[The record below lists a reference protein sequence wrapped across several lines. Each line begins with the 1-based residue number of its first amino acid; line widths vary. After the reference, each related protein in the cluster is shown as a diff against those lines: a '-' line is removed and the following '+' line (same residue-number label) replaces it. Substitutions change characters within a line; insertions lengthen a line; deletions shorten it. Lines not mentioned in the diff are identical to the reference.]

1 MSSDKGA
8 SPVRTL
14 ADLAALANVSA
25 STVSR
30 ALSDSPLV
38 NAETRAQI
46 KALAAAHNFQV
57 HLGAQSLRRQRTQTL
72 AVVMTAERP
81 AGNAMTDPFLLELLG
96 EIASAATQR
105 GYDVLLADA
114 RSDLRDWNAHFLRSG
129 RADGIIMV
137 ARLSERTRQTDALH
151 AAGAPFVVWGP
162 PLPEQP
168 YCSVGSDDFAGG
180 KMATQHL
187 IRLGRQRI
195 GFLGAGSD
203 CLEVMLRFDG
213 YRTALTEAGRTV
225 RMEDVAYA
233 TSTSQAG
240 FEAMRRLLVQAPD
253 LDAVFVNSDVMAI
266 GAIEAL
272 YATGRNVP
280 QDVAVVG
287 YDDISV
293 ATYLRPPLTTVRQ
306 RLHEAGRLLVERLH
320 AQIEGESATSVMLPV
335 DLIVRESCGALLR

>member
-1 MSSDKGA
+1 MSSAKPT

-14 ADLAALANVSA
+14 ADLAALADVSA

-38 NAETRAQI
+38 NAETRARI
-46 KALAAAHNFQV
+46 KALAATHNFQV

-96 EIASAATQR
+96 EIAAAATQR

-162 PLPEQP
+162 QLPEQP

-187 IRLGRQRI
+187 IRLGRQHI

-225 RMEDVAYA
+225 REQDVAYA

-293 ATYLRPPLTTVRQ
+293 ASYLRPPLTTVRQ
-306 RLHEAGRLLVERLH
+306 RLHEASRLLVERLH
-320 AQIEGESATSVMLPV
+320 AQIEGEPAAPIMLPV

>member
-1 MSSDKGA
+1 MSSAKAA

-14 ADLAALANVSA
+14 ADLAALAGVSA

-129 RADGIIMV
+129 RADGIVMV

-162 PLPEQP
+162 PLPDQP
-168 YCSVGSDDFAGG
+168 YCSVGSDDFSGG

-203 CLEVMLRFDG
+203 CLEVLLRFDG
-213 YRTALTEAGRTV
+213 YRTALGEAGRSV

-266 GAIEAL
+266 GAIEAIH
-272 YATGRNVP
+272 AAGRNVP
-280 QDVAVVG
+280 QDIAVVG

-320 AQIEGESATSVMLPV
+320 AQIEGESAASVMLPV
-335 DLIVRESCGALLR
+335 DLIVRASCGALLR

>member
-1 MSSDKGA
+1 MRSA
-8 SPVRTL
+8 RPNQAVRTL
-14 ADLAALANVSA
+14 ADLAARAGVSA

-30 ALSDSPLV
+30 ALNDSPLV

-46 KALAAAHNFQV
+46 KALAAEHNFQV

-137 ARLSERTRQTDALH
+137 ARLSERTRQTSALH
-151 AAGAPFVVWGP
+151 TAGAPFVVWGP
-162 PLPEQP
+162 LLPEQP

-180 KMATQHL
+180 KLVTHHL
-187 IRLGRQRI
+187 LRLSRRHI

-203 CLEVMLRFDG
+203 CLEVMLRFEG
-213 YRTALTEAGRTV
+213 YTAALAEAGRTV
-225 RMEDVAYA
+225 RAQDVTYA

-266 GAIEAL
+266 GAVEAISN
-272 YATGRNVP
+272 AGRRVP
-280 QDVAVVG
+280 EDMAVVG
-287 YDDISV
+287 YDDISL
-293 ATYLRPPLTTVRQ
+293 AAYLRPPLTTVRQ

-320 AQIEGESATSVMLPV
+320 QQIEGEAAAPVLLPV